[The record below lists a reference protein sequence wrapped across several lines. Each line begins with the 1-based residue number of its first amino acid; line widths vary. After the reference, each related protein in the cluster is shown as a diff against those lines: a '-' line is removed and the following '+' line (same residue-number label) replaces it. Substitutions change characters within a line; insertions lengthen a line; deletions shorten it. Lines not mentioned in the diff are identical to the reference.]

1 MTSVQTAPGEPKT
14 GLAIAGGI
22 AAGLLTL
29 AIIAGGVWAAGR
41 SGSADE
47 VAANGEEARIG
58 TAVGAAALSVGDC
71 VNFNLG
77 STQRGR
83 FTLTG
88 CDSPHLAEI
97 TSRVEHPDS
106 GGTYPGADAMGDW
119 IADQCQAAAA
129 VYIGLP
135 LLETTLADG
144 ALIPDFDA
152 WTNGNYR
159 TACYLTKADSTS
171 LTESVRN
178 IGESYPRGDLVTVSR
193 LIPGDCF
200 VPSEGGSSYDLNSNS
215 VVSLVPCTSGYNGV
229 FFGRDTLDAPLGTL
243 FPGEES
249 VGETT
254 SRRCAELFRAHFGV
268 PASGF
273 NYRYWRPNQQSWD
286 LDDRDILCAVLD
298 DKPLEEEF
306 DPSLHEQFFELAVGD
321 CFNLGP
327 EETSD
332 SLRLD
337 DQVRVL
343 PCTLA
348 HVGQMIGSGN
358 LEQDLTEPFPP
369 DDGVLQLAGTECEQL
384 FEDFVGISPYQSDL
398 GNFPF
403 WYPNEPGWEDGDR
416 RYACAFLDDSPRS
429 ESLEAA
435 EAEAG

>member
-1 MTSVQTAPGEPKT
+1 MTSVQTASGEPKT

-22 AAGLLTL
+22 GAGILTL
-29 AIIAGGVWAAGR
+29 AIIAGGLWAAGR
-41 SGSADE
+41 SGSADD
-47 VAANGEEARIG
+47 VAADGTESRIG

-71 VNFNLG
+71 IDFNPRSSAQG
-77 STQRGR
+77 E

-88 CDSPHLAEI
+88 CDAPHIAEI
-97 TSRVEHPDS
+97 TSKIQHPDAA
-106 GGTYPGADAMGDW
+106 GTYPGADAMGDW
-119 IADQCQAAAA
+119 IAGQCQAAAEE
-129 VYIGLP
+129 YIGTP
-135 LLETTLADG
+135 LFETSLADG

-152 WTNGNYR
+152 WSNGNQQ
-159 TACYLTKADSTS
+159 TACYLTNANSTS
-171 LTESVRN
+171 LTRSVSG
-178 IGESYPRGDLVTVSR
+178 IGDQFPRGDMVAVSR

-200 VPSEGGSSYDLNSNS
+200 VPAEDASSYDLNSNS
-215 VVSLVPCTSGYNGV
+215 LVALVSCGGEHNGV

-243 FPGEES
+243 FPGEEA

-254 SRRCAELFRAHFGV
+254 SRRCAELFDAHFGV
-268 PASGF
+268 PAAGF

-286 LDDRDILCAVLD
+286 LDDRDILCSVLD
-298 DKPLEEEF
+298 DNALEEQF
-306 DPSLHEQFFELAVGD
+306 DPGLHEQFFELAIGD

-343 PCTLA
+343 PCTLP

-358 LEQDLTEPFPP
+358 LEQDIGEPFPP

-384 FEDFVGISPYQSDL
+384 FETFVGISPYQSDL

-416 RYACAFLDDSPRS
+416 RYACAFLDDTPRS
-429 ESLEAA
+429 VSLEGA
-435 EAEAG
+435 EA